1 MKEFTAKDLD
11 NFEIMD
17 RTWMVMCH
25 LNDAL
30 YDNPIVP
37 KKTKKKIKK
46 AYQLL
51 FDVYQ
56 EAGSKLP

>member
-1 MKEFTAKDLD
+1 MVTFSHKDLD

-17 RTWMVMCH
+17 RTWMVMEH
-25 LNDAL
+25 LSNAVL
-30 YDNPIVP
+30 EHP
-37 KKTKKKIKK
+37 KLTKKNKKKLDK

-56 EAGSKLP
+56 DAGCKLP

>member
-1 MKEFTAKDLD
+1 VKEFTTKDLD

-17 RTWMVMCH
+17 RTWMVMEH
-25 LNDAL
+25 LAHAVL
-30 YDNPIVP
+30 EHP
-37 KKTKKKIKK
+37 KLNKKDKKRLNK

-56 EAGSKLP
+56 DAGSKLP

>member
-1 MKEFTAKDLD
+1 MKTLTTEDLN

-17 RTWMVMCH
+17 RTWMVMEH
-25 LNDAL
+25 LSHAVL
-30 YDNPIVP
+30 EHP
-37 KKTKKKIKK
+37 KLDKTNKKRLNK

-56 EAGSKLP
+56 DAGSKLP